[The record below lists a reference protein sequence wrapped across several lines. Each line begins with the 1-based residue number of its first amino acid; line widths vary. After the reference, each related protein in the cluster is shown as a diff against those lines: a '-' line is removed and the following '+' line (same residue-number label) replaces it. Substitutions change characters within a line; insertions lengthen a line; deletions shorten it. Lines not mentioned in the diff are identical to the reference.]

1 MFELI
6 LNAVKIAFSK
16 DARDGTNALI
26 DALVKSPEWQQEI
39 CTCVAR
45 LPAGEVERVA
55 LLLDVISSKLAG
67 MSYDRESVTAFR
79 TATRE
84 LVTNAIEHGCNGD
97 PKERIGITVEVS
109 PTYVSSTIANPKS
122 APVELHDWARQGF
135 LRLHS
140 SGKRSRGRGLQL
152 VSGLADMV
160 QQVDAHS
167 IKAVIYRNR
176 VVIVHEIMDQQHV
189 VAVTRGHSNPSLLRR
204 LTKFIENRRFDSL
217 VLCLDPREFEWLST
231 KRVPL
236 RDVPT
241 KEEEE
246 ESTRDA
252 YFDDMESSVTHFITN
267 HFERS
272 GTTFRI
278 VMRDSPYLELMAE
291 GVAFRHL
298 KDAVASL
305 KDRA

>member
-39 CTCVAR
+39 CTCVAK

-55 LLLDVISSKLAG
+55 LLLDVISRKLSG
-67 MSYDRESVTAFR
+67 MSYDRESVVAFR
-79 TATRE
+79 TSTRE
-84 LVTNAIEHGCNGD
+84 LVTNAIEHGCGGD
-97 PKERIGITVEVS
+97 PKERIGITVELS

-122 APVELHDWARQGF
+122 APVDLHDWAKQGF

-152 VSGLADMV
+152 VNGLADMV

-176 VVIVHEIMDQQHV
+176 VAIVHEIIDDQHV

-204 LTKFIENRRFDSL
+204 LTKFVEEKAFDRL
-217 VLCLDPREFEWLST
+217 VLCLDPKEFEWLSS
-231 KRVPL
+231 RMVDL
-236 RDVPT
+236 ANVPT
-241 KEEEE
+241 KED
-246 ESTRDA
+246 ESISVE
-252 YFDDMESSVTHFITN
+252 YDDDLESSITHSITT

-278 VMRDSPYLELMAE
+278 VMRDSPYIELMAE

-298 KDAVASL
+298 RDAVSSL
-305 KDRA
+305 KDRS